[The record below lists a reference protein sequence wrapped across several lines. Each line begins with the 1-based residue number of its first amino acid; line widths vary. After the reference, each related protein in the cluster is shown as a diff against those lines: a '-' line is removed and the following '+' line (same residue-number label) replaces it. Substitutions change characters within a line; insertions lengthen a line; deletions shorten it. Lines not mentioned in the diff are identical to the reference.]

1 MDRVKK
7 IINASYAYRRGYFGE
22 GVGVAVMD
30 TGIGEHADFRHR
42 IAGFR
47 DYIGYRDRKYDDNGH
62 GTHVAGIIGGSGLRS
77 DGRYA
82 GIAPACH
89 LFAVKVL
96 DRRGNGNTES
106 VVNGV
111 HWLVEHQEE
120 YRIRVINI
128 SVGMV
133 LGARSEERIQL
144 LKAVDYAWDNGIVVV
159 AAAGNN
165 GPKRG
170 SVTIPGIS
178 RKVITVGCFDD
189 SREELSGQ
197 GLKPDYSGQGP
208 TDCCIVKPE
217 LVEPGTNIISC
228 APGNAPYTRKSG
240 TSMAAPI
247 VSGAIALLLSKY
259 PRFTPKDVKLR
270 LYERAVDLGLPR
282 QKQGWGMVDM
292 GRLL

>member
-77 DGRYA
+77 NGQYG

-120 YRIRVINI
+120 YRIRIINI

-197 GLKPDYSGQGP
+197 GLKPEYSGQGP
-208 TDCCIVKPE
+208 TDCCVVKPE

-228 APGNAPYTRKSG
+228 APGNIPYTKKSG

-247 VSGAIALLLSKY
+247 VTGAIALLLSKY
-259 PRFTPKDVKLR
+259 PRFSPKDVKLR

>member
-22 GVGVAVMD
+22 GVGVAIMD
-30 TGIGEHADFRHR
+30 TGIAEHIDFRHR
-42 IAGFR
+42 VAGFR
-47 DYIGYRDRKYDDNGH
+47 DYIGYREKRYDDNGH

-77 DGRYA
+77 RGQYA

-89 LFAVKVL
+89 LLALKVL
-96 DRRGNGNTES
+96 DQKGNGNTES
-106 VVNGV
+106 VVRGI

-120 YRIRVINI
+120 YCIRIINI

-133 LGARSEERIQL
+133 LSARSEERIQM
-144 LKAVDYAWDNGIVVV
+144 LKAVDYAWDSGIVVV

-165 GPKRG
+165 GPRRG

-189 SREELSGQ
+189 GKEELSGQ
-197 GLKPDYSGQGP
+197 GLKPEYSGQGP
-208 TDCCIVKPE
+208 TDSCIVKPE

-228 APGNAPYTRKSG
+228 SHTGAPYAKKSG

-247 VSGAIALLLSKY
+247 VSGAVALLLSKY

-282 QKQGWGMVDM
+282 QKQGWGMVDI

>member
-30 TGIGEHADFRHR
+30 TGIAEHVDFRHR

-47 DYIGYRDRKYDDNGH
+47 DYIGYRERRYDDNGH
-62 GTHVAGIIGGSGLRS
+62 GTHVAGIIGGSGFS
-77 DGRYA
+77 SNGRYG

-89 LFAVKVL
+89 LFSVKVL

-106 VVNGV
+106 VVRGV

-120 YRIRVINI
+120 YRIRIINI

-133 LGARSEERIQL
+133 LSARSEERIQL
-144 LKAVDYAWDNGIVVV
+144 LKAVDYAWDSGMVVV

-165 GPKRG
+165 GPKQG
-170 SVTIPGIS
+170 SVTIPGVS

-197 GLKPDYSGQGP
+197 GLKPEYSGRGP

-217 LVEPGTNIISC
+217 LVEPGTNIVSC
-228 APGNAPYTRKSG
+228 APGNPPYTKKSG

-247 VSGAIALLLSKY
+247 VTGAIALLLSKY

-270 LYERAVDLGLPR
+270 LYERAVDLGLPAA
-282 QKQGWGMVDM
+282 KQGWGMVDI